1 MQLPHLS
8 FCFAIRLALKIN
20 LVLLLKSLVIT
31 HLAFNLVSLVWLSLV
46 FFLIIILFREVRMLS
61 LVYFHTRRFIL

>member
-8 FCFAIRLALKIN
+8 PCFAIRLALKIN